1 MLDGL
6 EGQAR
11 EERAD
16 LVTWLIGKG
25 YPLDEI
31 RRSLATPLLLPANTI
46 FGDDGTY
53 VSAREISEST
63 GIELDLLQRLYGAVG
78 RPRIDDPDAAVLL
91 RADGKPIAHA
101 KFFLDMGVEPDE
113 TVAVMR
119 MLIAGL
125 GCRRDD
131 ARCGPQHP
139 PAAGDK

>member
-1 MLDGL
+1 MCPRVRSANPQGSNWTSCSAST
-6 EGQAR
+6 AR
-11 EERAD
+11 
-16 LVTWLIGKG
+16 
-25 YPLDEI
+25 
-31 RRSLATPLLLPANTI
+31 
-46 FGDDGTY
+46 
-53 VSAREISEST
+53 
-63 GIELDLLQRLYGAVG
+63 VG

-91 RADGKPIAHA
+91 RADGKAIAHA